1 MSQAGG
7 IAGVVLDGWD
17 AAAAKVKVE
26 ALLRR
31 EQELLSC
38 LDAAL
43 REFYWWQDQVGDLER
58 HRDRLVAR
66 LLREIGITPRQRKV
80 IEVRP
85 RLSGR
90 SLDRQ
95 SRAAIRRRQ
104 VWAHKKGKVLAV
116 EELWGERIDAARQ
129 DMANAREHLAA
140 AVLEALDLWREPA
153 IFELRTGFARR
164 ELSVIARRPRGAT
177 ATR

>member
-1 MSQAGG
+1 MAEG
-7 IAGVVLDGWD
+7 VLDGWE
-17 AAAAKVKVE
+17 AAAAQVKVD
-26 ALLRR
+26 ALLGR
-31 EQELLSC
+31 EQELLSR
-38 LDAAL
+38 LDAVL

-58 HRDRLVAR
+58 DRDRLVAGV
-66 LLREIGITPRQRKV
+66 LSEIGITPRQRKV
-80 IEVRP
+80 IEARP

-116 EELWGERIDAARQ
+116 EEFWGKRIDAARQ

-140 AVLEALDLWREPA
+140 AVLEALDLWREPV
-153 IFELRTGFARR
+153 IFERRTGFTRR
-164 ELSVIARRPRGAT
+164 ELSLIARRPRGAT

>member
-1 MSQAGG
+1 MAGG
-7 IAGVVLDGWD
+7 VLDGWD
-17 AAAAKVKVE
+17 AAAAKVKAE

-31 EQELLSC
+31 EQELLFR
-38 LDAAL
+38 LDAGL
-43 REFYWWQDQVGDLER
+43 RDFYSWQDQVADLER

-66 LLREIGITPRQRKV
+66 FLREIGITPRQRKV
-80 IEVRP
+80 IDARP

-116 EELWGERIDAARQ
+116 EEVWGERIDAARQ
-129 DMANAREHLAA
+129 DMVNARERLGA
-140 AVLEALDLWREPA
+140 AVLEALDLWRDSA
-153 IFELRTGFARR
+153 IFERRTGFTRH
-164 ELSVIARRPRGAT
+164 ELSLIARRPRGAT

>member
-1 MSQAGG
+1 MPRCASSIGG
-7 IAGVVLDGWD
+7 RTRWPIWKGTAIGSWPG
-17 AAAAKVKVE
+17 
-26 ALLRR
+26 
-31 EQELLSC
+31 
-38 LDAAL
+38 
-43 REFYWWQDQVGDLER
+43 
-58 HRDRLVAR
+58 

-80 IEVRP
+80 IEARP

-140 AVLEALDLWREPA
+140 AVREALDLWREPA
-153 IFELRTGFARR
+153 IFERRTGFTRQRAC
-164 ELSVIARRPRGAT
+164 LS
-177 ATR
+177 